1 MGAVSTYFG
10 LGTFAGFLVFNTA
23 GVYLMGIVDRLSGL
37 SAALRFSILP
47 VVLLSVL
54 AAGVFSLGVRHNRE
68 SVEWRAMLLGLA
80 LTAGYWALV
89 AIASALLVSRNA
101 SPIFILCIVISLPW
115 KALPLREKVT
125 FEYPGCGAY
134 RCQTRIPVMSGRC
147 RGRSRVALE
156 PGVHRGNEHKFCRQP
171 IASPFRAGEDG

>member
-89 AIASALLVSRNA
+89 AIASALLLSFSIELPTALAFIPFLVICGFTSR
-101 SPIFILCIVISLPW
+101 L
-115 KALPLREKVT
+115 
-125 FEYPGCGAY
+125 
-134 RCQTRIPVMSGRC
+134 TR
-147 RGRSRVALE
+147 
-156 PGVHRGNEHKFCRQP
+156 
-171 IASPFRAGEDG
+171 